1 MFIIKILLGLLVLTF
16 FVVIPALVGTAA
28 RNDLTIKKID
38 WNEWNFGMVIILT
51 IAILITFAYSIG
63 SVIVGI

>member
-16 FVVIPALVGTAA
+16 FVVIPALVGTVAHHG
-28 RNDLTIKKID
+28 LTIKKID
-38 WNEWNFGMVIILT
+38 WNEWNFGMIIIL
-51 IAILITFAYSIG
+51 AISVLITFAHSIG

>member
-28 RNDLTIKKID
+28 HHGLTIKKID
-38 WNEWNFGMVIILT
+38 WNEWSLGLAIILA
-51 IAILITFAYSIG
+51 IAILIMFAYSIG
-63 SVIVGI
+63 SIIVEI

>member
-28 RNDLTIKKID
+28 HNDLTIKKID
-38 WNEWNFGMVIILT
+38 WNEWNFGMAIIL
-51 IAILITFAYSIG
+51 AISVLITFAYSIG